1 MTLKKLL
8 PAAAAAGL
16 LFTAAAVH
24 AATVVTIDPQANNG
38 GAGVVDPTEP
48 AFNTTGFIG
57 SLGAVLNI
65 YTDNSFLETGRVA
78 VTDWQLNNANLN
90 TNVAST
96 YNIFADFQL
105 TGTGTWNANQYTA
118 NQAGA
123 VLSFSLGAD
132 TNMDGV
138 VDIQLGTGALDN
150 SYPAI
155 AFALLFNFLVPPNTN
170 PAAFTSFS
178 ATVDFTPAPGTTG
191 TDGFFRAPVPFSID
205 VFAGNVGGT
214 TNDTT
219 WVQLANGTYVITTV
233 GGSGN
238 FDFVQNQVPE
248 PSALALAGLALVG
261 VAAAR
266 RRKERTQA

>member
-1 MTLKKLL
+1 MSPKKLL
-8 PAAAAAGL
+8 SAAAAAGL
-16 LFTAAAVH
+16 LFTAVAVH
-24 AATVVTIDPQANNG
+24 ANAIVTINPQATNG
-38 GAGVVDPTEP
+38 GAGQVDPTEA

-65 YTDNSFLETGRVA
+65 FADNSFSETGRVA
-78 VTDWQLNNANLN
+78 VTDWQFNNANLN
-90 TNVAST
+90 TNVANT
-96 YNIFADFQL
+96 YNIFADFTL
-105 TGTGTWNANQYTA
+105 TGTGSWLGNQYTA

-123 VLSFSLGAD
+123 ILSFSLGAD

-138 VDIQLGTGALDN
+138 VDIVLGSGSLDN

-155 AFALLFNFLVPPNTN
+155 AFALIFASPSAL
-170 PAAFTSFS
+170 TSFS
-178 ATVDFTPAPGTTG
+178 ATVDFTPAAGTTG
-191 TDGFFRAPVPFSID
+191 ADGFFKAPIPFSID
-205 VFAGNVGGT
+205 IFAGNVGGT

-219 WVQLANGTYVITTV
+219 WVLNNGVYTITTV

-261 VAAAR
+261 VAVAG
-266 RRKERTQA
+266 RRKQRA